1 MNIAIIDD
9 QEDIQ
14 YAVEKIL
21 KKEGHTC
28 YGFYGNEADLIDAFE
43 VFDIDLVIIDMMLEY
58 SLTGLDISKKL
69 KEHDFHIPAIM
80 ITAYTTPS
88 NMIEASKSGITDIIK
103 KPFSSQDIIETV
115 NKYKENTKTTKLSF
129 VQDNEEF
136 IGSFETM
143 KEAYKNIGIAANNSE
158 NIFVYGETGTGK
170 ELVSKLIHKNSN
182 RADKPFIA
190 VNCST
195 IPENMFEKLMFGRAE
210 NYFKNDSSKHMGY
223 VQQCGDGTL
232 FLDGV
237 YNLTVQSQLKLS
249 RFLESKSY
257 YPLGSTKE
265 VKFKG
270 RIITTSTKTPKE
282 LLEDENF
289 KNDLYYRMSTLEIG
303 LPNLQKRKKDIK
315 DLSEYFVKLHNKEFE
330 LNYKGIEKEALDLLE
345 NHHFYG
351 NVREL
356 KSTIYKAMISSSKN
370 TVTLKSLQEIMSRE
384 NSKNVNDI
392 SIMCN
397 KLLEI
402 YEFKNIDK
410 IFEDFEK
417 EMIKILLH
425 KYQNITKLS
434 KALKMSR
441 NTLKDKIKKYKIV

>member
-1 MNIAIIDD
+1 VNIAIIDD

-43 VFDIDLVIIDMMLEY
+43 VFDIDLVIIDMMLEN
-58 SLTGLDISKKL
+58 SLTGLDVSKNL
-69 KEHDFHIPAIM
+69 KENGFHIPTIM

-115 NKYKENTKTTKLSF
+115 SKYKEDSKVTKLSF

-143 KEAYKNIGIAANNSE
+143 KDVYKNIGIAANNSE

-170 ELVSKLIHKNSN
+170 EMVSKLIHKNSN

-195 IPENMFEKLMFGRAE
+195 IPENMFEKLMFGRVE
-210 NYFKNDSSKHMGY
+210 NYFKNDSSKHIGY
-223 VQQCGDGTL
+223 VQQCKDGTL

-237 YNLTVQSQLKLS
+237 YNLTVQSQSKLS

-257 YPLGSTKE
+257 YPLGSTEE

-315 DLSEYFVKLHNKEFE
+315 DLSKYFIKLHNKEFG
-330 LNYKGIEKEALDLLE
+330 LNYKDIEKEALELLE
-345 NHHFYG
+345 NHNFHG

-356 KSTIYKAMISSSKN
+356 KSIIYKAMISSSKN
-370 TVTLKSLQEIMSRE
+370 SITLKSLQEVMFKE
-384 NSKNVNDI
+384 NSEDINDMS
-392 SIMCN
+392 SICN
-397 KLLEI
+397 KLLEM
-402 YEFKNIDK
+402 YEFENIDK

-417 EMIKILLH
+417 EMIKILLQ
-425 KYQNITKLS
+425 KYHNITKLS
-434 KALKMSR
+434 KVLKMSR
-441 NTLKDKIKKYKIV
+441 NTLKDKIKKYNIS